1 MSNEKASKLKFNFKS
16 FIFNNA
22 IFAALVV
29 ILIGIVIAE
38 PSFLRLTNFV
48 NIFAQASTRMI
59 IAVGVGGLLVTQ
71 GTDLSAGRA
80 VGLSAVV
87 SASLL
92 QSVQNPTKMYPNL
105 PALPVFLPILLVIV
119 LVMLFGL
126 LNGFIIAKLYVTPF
140 IATLGMQL
148 ILYGV
153 TSTYFDRPPYG
164 AQPIGGLDPR
174 FTNLAQ
180 GGLKL
185 GSITI
190 SYLIFFAV
198 VITILM
204 WVIWNKTK
212 LGKNIFA
219 VGGNPEAAAVSG
231 VNIAATLMIIYAI
244 AGALYGFGGALEVA
258 RVGSATNN
266 LGNGYELDAIAACVV
281 GGVSF
286 SGGIGSIVGIVSGV
300 LIFQVINYGMSFV
313 GVSPYLQYIIKGAI
327 IIAAVA
333 VDTQKYLKKV

>member
-1 MSNEKASKLKFNFKS
+1 M
-16 FIFNNA
+16 
-22 IFAALVV
+22 V
-29 ILIGIVIAE
+29 
-38 PSFLRLTNFV
+38 
-48 NIFAQASTRMI
+48 
-59 IAVGVGGLLVTQ
+59 
-71 GTDLSAGRA
+71 
-80 VGLSAVV
+80 
-87 SASLL
+87 
-92 QSVQNPTKMYPNL
+92 
-105 PALPVFLPILLVIV
+105 
-119 LVMLFGL
+119 FGL
-126 LNGFIIAKLYVTPF
+126 INGFIISKLYVTPF

-180 GGLKL
+180 GGIKL
-185 GSITI
+185 GGLTI
-190 SYLIFFAV
+190 SYLIIFAII
-198 VITILM
+198 ITAIM
-204 WVIWNKTK
+204 WVVWNKTK

-231 VNIAATLMIIYAI
+231 VNIPVTLMIVYTM
-244 AGALYGFGGALEVA
+244 AGALYGIAGSLEVA

-286 SGGIGSIVGIVSGV
+286 SGGIGSILGIVSGV
-300 LIFQVINYGMSFV
+300 LIFQVINYGMTFV
-313 GVSPYLQYIIKGAI
+313 GISPYMQYIIKGAI